1 MTKRINK
8 SKEAETKVDSVATN
22 KRVVKVKRQAFTAA
36 LNKNKNGTA
45 AAVSPAPPVAAKAK
59 PSHPPF
65 LDMVTEA
72 IKNSKLK
79 TGSSRQ
85 AISKYIAA
93 HYQVDHKT
101 AGRRVKLILKNGVI
115 SGKFKQPKGAGVKG
129 SFMLATESDKSA
141 PKKPKTQEKENKP
154 AKKVKEVKKS
164 AKKPQK
170 TESVKKTKSKKTVPD
185 SNQQLI
191 DSSNPK
197 VFVKKLKLDDES
209 AAAPV
214 DSEPA
219 EKAEESVPAIE
230 SVSTEEKIVDP
241 VVESKEDNKE
251 SQVESQVEEAADKAV
266 EESSSKAEDKKD
278 RKQNSPSER
287 RSTRSKPTKA

>member
-1 MTKRINK
+1 MTKRTNK
-8 SKEAETKVDSVATN
+8 SKEADTKVDLIGTN

-45 AAVSPAPPVAAKAK
+45 TAAVDSAPVANTKTK
-59 PSHPPF
+59 PAHPPF

-72 IKNSKLK
+72 IKSSKLK

-115 SGKFKQPKGAGVKG
+115 SGKFKQPKGVGVKG

-141 PKKPKTQEKENKP
+141 AKKSKPQEKENKP
-154 AKKVKEVKKS
+154 TKKVKEAKQSTKKPNKSES
-164 AKKPQK
+164 AKK
-170 TESVKKTKSKKTVPD
+170 SKSKKTAPD
-185 SNQQLI
+185 TNQQLI

-197 VFVKKLKLDDES
+197 VYVKKLKLDSEA

-214 DSEPA
+214 DSETA
-219 EKAEESVPAIE
+219 EKADEPLPVIE
-230 SVSTEEKIVDP
+230 SVSSVEKSADP
-241 VVESKEDNKE
+241 VVDSKEDNKE
-251 SQVESQVEEAADKAV
+251 SQVESQVEEAGDKAV
-266 EESSSKAEDKKD
+266 DESSSKTDKKEN
-278 RKQNSPSER
+278 NSPSER
-287 RSTRSKPTKA
+287 RSTRSKPAKA